1 MRKCEQTFY
10 SSLLDSWYYVKVEV
24 TESDK
29 HSSLQLFEVINGNI
43 WENIWEAHKGK
54 VLDLQQILGK
64 RRSDW

>member
-29 HSSLQLFEVINGNI
+29 HSSLLLFVVINGDIWDNI
-43 WENIWEAHKGK
+43 WETHKGT
-54 VLDLQQILGK
+54 VLALQQIKDK